1 MPDSSRGSF
10 QSIAK
15 PRGPSSIE
23 PTVPDNTNPAS
34 TTTTTVVP
42 LRQETLTP
50 TSGSRAAPEGS
61 GSSREKVWIP
71 RVSHR
76 PGPLIRARTK
86 HACEACRKRRIK
98 CDGARPLC
106 QGCSVAGVE
115 CSYADHKRV
124 RDRQEMKSLKTTIG
138 QYEHLLRDLLREVPA
153 DAAKRIKSTLT
164 VRPQYHCAKY
174 QVKRPTHLIYISI
187 IISPRIL
194 TL

>member
-10 QSIAK
+10 QSIAE
-15 PRGPSSIE
+15 PRGPSIE

-34 TTTTTVVP
+34 TTTTAVVP

-76 PGPLIRARTK
+76 SGPLIRARTK

-153 DAAKRIKSTLT
+153 GAAKRIQSTLT
-164 VRPQYHCAKY
+164 VRAPMPLC
-174 QVKRPTHLIYISI
+174 QVSSKKTNTSNFNISM
-187 IISPRIL
+187 IISQRTL